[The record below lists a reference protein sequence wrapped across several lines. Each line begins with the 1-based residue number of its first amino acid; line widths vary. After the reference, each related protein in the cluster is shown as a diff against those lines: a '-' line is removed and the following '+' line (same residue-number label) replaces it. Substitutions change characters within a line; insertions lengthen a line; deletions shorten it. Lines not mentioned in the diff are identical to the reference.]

1 VLIWE
6 FGVLFL
12 EFVFW
17 VRKDL
22 DLGLERV
29 FFGLEKYFLQG
40 ECKVLTDRPPY
51 FCPIL

>member
-1 VLIWE
+1 MLILE

-22 DLGLERV
+22 DLDLERV
-29 FFGLEKYFLQG
+29 FFWTRKIFSIG
-40 ECKVLTDRPPY
+40 RM
-51 FCPIL
+51 

>member
-1 VLIWE
+1 MLFLE
-6 FGVLFL
+6 FEVLFL

-29 FFGLEKYFLQG
+29 FFGLEKYFL
-40 ECKVLTDRPPY
+40 
-51 FCPIL
+51 